1 MIVKQYRNYFN
12 ETLKTIYPIT
22 EIDSFFFLLLEEY
35 LGFRRVDIVLKSD
48 FKINQ
53 KTLNLLQS
61 ATKQLEQEVPL
72 QYIIG
77 KTEFYGLPFAVN
89 KHVLIPRPETEELV
103 AWVVSESSRFKT
115 FNTSTKQ
122 TTETK
127 QLKILDIGTG
137 SGCIPVSLKKQ
148 LPFAE
153 ISAIDISNDALTVA
167 KKNAV
172 LNNVDIHFILQDILK
187 TVALDQHYDI
197 IISNPPYVTEQEWNT
212 LEPQVKEWE
221 DKNALVADDNGLD
234 LYKKI
239 VGSASSFLKEKT
251 ILSSD
256 MPYIVFEIGYKQAGD
271 LQLLLEGKSFGVAVQ
286 KDFLNKDRVVF
297 AYRNILK

>member
-53 KTLNLLQS
+53 QTLNLLQS

-77 KTEFYGLPFAVN
+77 KTEFYGLPFVVN

-197 IISNPPYVTEQEWNT
+197 IISNPPYVRE
-212 LEPQVKEWE
+212 LEKKEL
-221 DKNALVADDNGLD
+221 KNNVLKNEPHVALFVENDNPLIFYAKIAELAKKYLNKNGL
-234 LYKKI
+234 L
-239 VGSASSFLKEKT
+239 F
-251 ILSSD
+251 
-256 MPYIVFEIGYKQAGD
+256 FEINQYLGTETID
-271 LQLLLEGKSFGVAVQ
+271 LVNKKGLKNIQLKKDMFGNDRIVVAS
-286 KDFLNKDRVVF
+286 K
-297 AYRNILK
+297 

>member
-48 FKINQ
+48 FKITQEN
-53 KTLNLLQS
+53 LNLLQS

-72 QYIIG
+72 QYVIG
-77 KTEFYGLPFAVN
+77 KTEFYGLPFVVN

-137 SGCIPVSLKKQ
+137 SGCIPISLKKQ
-148 LPFAE
+148 LPFAK
-153 ISAIDISNDALTVA
+153 ISAIDISKEALTVA

-197 IISNPPYVTEQEWNT
+197 IISNPPYVRESEKKELKNNV
-212 LEPQVKEWE
+212 LKNEPHV
-221 DKNALVADDNGLD
+221 ALFVENDNPLIFYSKIAELAKKYLNKNGL
-234 LYKKI
+234 L
-239 VGSASSFLKEKT
+239 F
-251 ILSSD
+251 
-256 MPYIVFEIGYKQAGD
+256 FEINQYLGTETID
-271 LQLLLEGKSFGVAVQ
+271 LVNKKGLKNIQLKKDMFGNDRIIVAS
-286 KDFLNKDRVVF
+286 K
-297 AYRNILK
+297 

>member
-48 FKINQ
+48 FKITQ
-53 KTLNLLQS
+53 ETLNLLQS
-61 ATKQLEQEVPL
+61 ATKQLEQEIPL

-77 KTEFYGLPFAVN
+77 KTEFYGLPFVVN

-137 SGCIPVSLKKQ
+137 SGCIPISLKKQ
-148 LPFAE
+148 LPFAK
-153 ISAIDISNDALTVA
+153 ISAIDISKEALTVA

-197 IISNPPYVTEQEWNT
+197 IISNPPYVRE
-212 LEPQVKEWE
+212 LEKKEL
-221 DKNALVADDNGLD
+221 KNNVLKNEPHVALFVENDNPLIFYAKIAELAKKYLNKNGL
-234 LYKKI
+234 L
-239 VGSASSFLKEKT
+239 F
-251 ILSSD
+251 
-256 MPYIVFEIGYKQAGD
+256 FEINQYLGTETID
-271 LQLLLEGKSFGVAVQ
+271 LVNKKGLKNIQLKKDMFGNDRIIVAS
-286 KDFLNKDRVVF
+286 K
-297 AYRNILK
+297 

>member
-48 FKINQ
+48 FKITQ
-53 KTLNLLQS
+53 ETLNLLQS

-77 KTEFYGLPFAVN
+77 KTEFCGLPFVVN

-103 AWVVSESSRFKT
+103 ACVVSESSRVKT

-148 LPFAE
+148 LPFAK
-153 ISAIDISNDALTVA
+153 ISAIDISKEALSVA

-187 TVALDQHYDI
+187 TVALDQQYDI
-197 IISNPPYVTEQEWNT
+197 IISNPPYVRELEKKELKNNVLKNEPHLALFKT
-212 LEPQVKEWE
+212 LF
-221 DKNALVADDNGLD
+221 L
-234 LYKKI
+234 
-239 VGSASSFLKEKT
+239 SSFFSNSLT
-251 ILSSD
+251 
-256 MPYIVFEIGYKQAGD
+256 
-271 LQLLLEGKSFGVAVQ
+271 
-286 KDFLNKDRVVF
+286 
-297 AYRNILK
+297 

>member
-48 FKINQ
+48 FKITQ
-53 KTLNLLQS
+53 ETLNLLQS

-77 KTEFYGLPFAVN
+77 KTEFYGLPFVVN

-137 SGCIPVSLKKQ
+137 SGCIPISLKKQ
-148 LPFAE
+148 LPFAK
-153 ISAIDISNDALTVA
+153 ISAIDISEEALTVA

-197 IISNPPYVTEQEWNT
+197 IISNPPYVRE
-212 LEPQVKEWE
+212 LEKKEL
-221 DKNALVADDNGLD
+221 KNNVLKNEPHVALFVENDNPLIFYAKIAELAKNYLNKNGL
-234 LYKKI
+234 L
-239 VGSASSFLKEKT
+239 F
-251 ILSSD
+251 
-256 MPYIVFEIGYKQAGD
+256 FEINQYLGTETID
-271 LQLLLEGKSFGVAVQ
+271 LVNKKGLKNIQLKKDMFGNDRIVVAS
-286 KDFLNKDRVVF
+286 K
-297 AYRNILK
+297 

>member
-48 FKINQ
+48 FKITQEN
-53 KTLNLLQS
+53 LNLLQS

-77 KTEFYGLPFAVN
+77 KTEFYGLPFVVN

-103 AWVVSESSRFKT
+103 ACVVSESSRVKT
-115 FNTSTKQ
+115 FNTSIKQ

-137 SGCIPVSLKKQ
+137 SGCIPISLKKQ
-148 LPFAE
+148 LPFAK
-153 ISAIDISNDALTVA
+153 ISAIDISKEALTVA

-197 IISNPPYVTEQEWNT
+197 IISNPPYVRE
-212 LEPQVKEWE
+212 LEKKEL
-221 DKNALVADDNGLD
+221 KNNVLKNEPHVALFVENDNPLIFYSKIAELAKKYLNKNGL
-234 LYKKI
+234 L
-239 VGSASSFLKEKT
+239 F
-251 ILSSD
+251 
-256 MPYIVFEIGYKQAGD
+256 FEINQYLGTETID
-271 LQLLLEGKSFGVAVQ
+271 LVNKKGLKNIQLKKDMFGNDRIIVAS
-286 KDFLNKDRVVF
+286 K
-297 AYRNILK
+297 

>member
-48 FKINQ
+48 FKITQ
-53 KTLNLLQS
+53 ETLNLLQS

-77 KTEFYGLPFAVN
+77 KTEFYGLPFVVN

-103 AWVVSESSRFKT
+103 ACVVSESSRVKT

-137 SGCIPVSLKKQ
+137 SGCIPISLKKQ
-148 LPFAE
+148 LPFAK
-153 ISAIDISNDALTVA
+153 ISAIDISKEALGVA

-197 IISNPPYVTEQEWNT
+197 IISNPPYVRE
-212 LEPQVKEWE
+212 LEKKEL
-221 DKNALVADDNGLD
+221 KNNVLKNEPHVALFVENDNPLIFYAKIAELAKKYLNKNGL
-234 LYKKI
+234 L
-239 VGSASSFLKEKT
+239 F
-251 ILSSD
+251 
-256 MPYIVFEIGYKQAGD
+256 FEINQYLGTETID
-271 LQLLLEGKSFGVAVQ
+271 LVNKKGLKNIQLKKDMFGNDRIIVAS
-286 KDFLNKDRVVF
+286 K
-297 AYRNILK
+297 

>member
-48 FKINQ
+48 FKITQ
-53 KTLNLLQS
+53 ETLNLLQS

-77 KTEFYGLPFAVN
+77 KTEFYGLPFVVN

-103 AWVVSESSRFKT
+103 ACVVSESSRVKT

-137 SGCIPVSLKKQ
+137 SGCIPISLKKQ
-148 LPFAE
+148 LPFAK
-153 ISAIDISNDALTVA
+153 ISAIDISKEALTVA

-197 IISNPPYVTEQEWNT
+197 IISNPPYVRE
-212 LEPQVKEWE
+212 LEKKEL
-221 DKNALVADDNGLD
+221 KNNVLKNEPHVALFVENDNPLIFYAKIAELAKKYLNKNGL
-234 LYKKI
+234 L
-239 VGSASSFLKEKT
+239 F
-251 ILSSD
+251 
-256 MPYIVFEIGYKQAGD
+256 FEINQYLGTETID
-271 LQLLLEGKSFGVAVQ
+271 LVNKKGLKNIQLKKDMFGNDRIIVAS
-286 KDFLNKDRVVF
+286 K
-297 AYRNILK
+297 

>member
-137 SGCIPVSLKKQ
+137 SGCIPISLKKQ
-148 LPFAE
+148 LPFAK

-197 IISNPPYVTEQEWNT
+197 IISNPPYVRE
-212 LEPQVKEWE
+212 LEKKEL
-221 DKNALVADDNGLD
+221 KNNVLKNEPHVALFVENDNPLIFYSKIAELAKKYLNKNGL
-234 LYKKI
+234 L
-239 VGSASSFLKEKT
+239 F
-251 ILSSD
+251 
-256 MPYIVFEIGYKQAGD
+256 FEINQYLGTETID
-271 LQLLLEGKSFGVAVQ
+271 LVNKKGLKNIQLKKDMFGNDRIIVAS
-286 KDFLNKDRVVF
+286 K
-297 AYRNILK
+297 

>member
-48 FKINQ
+48 FKITQ
-53 KTLNLLQS
+53 ETLNLLQS
-61 ATKQLEQEVPL
+61 ATKQLEKEVPL

-77 KTEFYGLPFAVN
+77 KTEFYGLPFVVN

-103 AWVVSESSRFKT
+103 ACVVSESSRFKT

-122 TTETK
+122 TTDKK

-137 SGCIPVSLKKQ
+137 SGCIPISLKKQ
-148 LPFAE
+148 LPFAK
-153 ISAIDISNDALTVA
+153 ISAIDISKEALTVA

-197 IISNPPYVTEQEWNT
+197 IISNPPYVRE
-212 LEPQVKEWE
+212 LEKKEL
-221 DKNALVADDNGLD
+221 KNNVFKNEPHVALFVENDNPLIFYAKIAELAKKYLNKNGL
-234 LYKKI
+234 L
-239 VGSASSFLKEKT
+239 F
-251 ILSSD
+251 
-256 MPYIVFEIGYKQAGD
+256 FEINQYLGTETID
-271 LQLLLEGKSFGVAVQ
+271 LVNKKGLKNIQLKKDMFGNDRIIVAS
-286 KDFLNKDRVVF
+286 K
-297 AYRNILK
+297 

>member
-48 FKINQ
+48 FKITQ
-53 KTLNLLQS
+53 ETLNLLQS

-77 KTEFYGLPFAVN
+77 KTEFYGLPFVVN

-137 SGCIPVSLKKQ
+137 SGCIPISLKKQ
-148 LPFAE
+148 LPFAK
-153 ISAIDISNDALTVA
+153 ISAIDISKEALTVA

-197 IISNPPYVTEQEWNT
+197 IISNPPYVRE
-212 LEPQVKEWE
+212 LEKKEL
-221 DKNALVADDNGLD
+221 KNNVLKNEPHVALFVENDNPLIFYAKIAELAKNYLNKNGL
-234 LYKKI
+234 L
-239 VGSASSFLKEKT
+239 F
-251 ILSSD
+251 
-256 MPYIVFEIGYKQAGD
+256 FEINQYLGTETID
-271 LQLLLEGKSFGVAVQ
+271 LVNKKGLKNIQLKKDIFGNDRIVVAS
-286 KDFLNKDRVVF
+286 K
-297 AYRNILK
+297 

>member
-48 FKINQ
+48 FKITQ
-53 KTLNLLQS
+53 ETLNLLQS

-77 KTEFYGLPFAVN
+77 KTEFYGLPFVVN

-103 AWVVSESSRFKT
+103 ACVVSESSRFKT

-137 SGCIPVSLKKQ
+137 SGCIPISLKKQ
-148 LPFAE
+148 LPFAK
-153 ISAIDISNDALTVA
+153 ISAIDISEEALSVA

-197 IISNPPYVTEQEWNT
+197 IISNPPYVRE
-212 LEPQVKEWE
+212 LEKKEL
-221 DKNALVADDNGLD
+221 KNNVLKNEPHVALFVENDNPLIFYAKIAELAKKYLNKNGL
-234 LYKKI
+234 L
-239 VGSASSFLKEKT
+239 F
-251 ILSSD
+251 
-256 MPYIVFEIGYKQAGD
+256 FEINQYLGTETID
-271 LQLLLEGKSFGVAVQ
+271 LVNKKGLKNIQLKKDMFGNDRIIVAS
-286 KDFLNKDRVVF
+286 K
-297 AYRNILK
+297 

>member
-48 FKINQ
+48 FKITQ
-53 KTLNLLQS
+53 ETLNLLQS

-77 KTEFYGLPFAVN
+77 KTEFYGLPFVVN

-137 SGCIPVSLKKQ
+137 SGCIPISLKKQ
-148 LPFAE
+148 LPFAK
-153 ISAIDISNDALTVA
+153 ISAIDISEEALSVA

-197 IISNPPYVTEQEWNT
+197 IISNPPYVRE
-212 LEPQVKEWE
+212 LEKKEL
-221 DKNALVADDNGLD
+221 KNNVLKNEPHVALFVENDNPLIFYAKIAELAKKYLNKNGL
-234 LYKKI
+234 L
-239 VGSASSFLKEKT
+239 F
-251 ILSSD
+251 
-256 MPYIVFEIGYKQAGD
+256 FEINQYLGTETID
-271 LQLLLEGKSFGVAVQ
+271 LVNKKGLKNIQLKKDMFGNDRIVVAS
-286 KDFLNKDRVVF
+286 K
-297 AYRNILK
+297 

>member
-48 FKINQ
+48 FKITQ
-53 KTLNLLQS
+53 ETLNLLQS

-77 KTEFYGLPFAVN
+77 KTEFYGLPFVVN

-137 SGCIPVSLKKQ
+137 SGCIPISLKKQ
-148 LPFAE
+148 LPFAK
-153 ISAIDISNDALTVA
+153 ISAIDISEEALSVA

-197 IISNPPYVTEQEWNT
+197 IISNPPYVRE
-212 LEPQVKEWE
+212 LEKKEL
-221 DKNALVADDNGLD
+221 KNNVLKNEPHVALFVENDNPLIFYAKIAELAKNYLNKNGL
-234 LYKKI
+234 L
-239 VGSASSFLKEKT
+239 F
-251 ILSSD
+251 
-256 MPYIVFEIGYKQAGD
+256 FEINQYLGTETID
-271 LQLLLEGKSFGVAVQ
+271 LV
-286 KDFLNKDRVVF
+286 NKKGL
-297 AYRNILK
+297 RNIQLKKDMFGNDRIIVASK

>member
-48 FKINQ
+48 FKITQ
-53 KTLNLLQS
+53 ETLNLLQS

-72 QYIIG
+72 QYVIG
-77 KTEFYGLPFAVN
+77 KTEFYGLPFVVN

-103 AWVVSESSRFKT
+103 ACVVSESSRVKT
-115 FNTSTKQ
+115 FNTSIKQ

-137 SGCIPVSLKKQ
+137 SGCIPISLKKQ
-148 LPFAE
+148 LPFAK
-153 ISAIDISNDALTVA
+153 ISAIDISKEALTVA

-197 IISNPPYVTEQEWNT
+197 IISNPPYVRE
-212 LEPQVKEWE
+212 LEKKEL
-221 DKNALVADDNGLD
+221 KNNVLKNEPHVALFVENDNPLIFYAKIAELAKKYLNKNGL
-234 LYKKI
+234 L
-239 VGSASSFLKEKT
+239 F
-251 ILSSD
+251 
-256 MPYIVFEIGYKQAGD
+256 FEINQYLGTETID
-271 LQLLLEGKSFGVAVQ
+271 LINKKGLKNIQLKKDMFGNDRIVVAS
-286 KDFLNKDRVVF
+286 K
-297 AYRNILK
+297 

>member
-48 FKINQ
+48 FKITQ
-53 KTLNLLQS
+53 ETLNLLQS

-77 KTEFYGLPFAVN
+77 KTEFYGLPFVVN

-137 SGCIPVSLKKQ
+137 SGCIPISLKKQ
-148 LPFAE
+148 LPFAK
-153 ISAIDISNDALTVA
+153 ISAIDISKEALTVA

-197 IISNPPYVTEQEWNT
+197 IISNPPYVRE
-212 LEPQVKEWE
+212 LEKKEL
-221 DKNALVADDNGLD
+221 KNNVLKNEPHVALFVENDNPLIFYAKIAELAKNYLNKNGL
-234 LYKKI
+234 L
-239 VGSASSFLKEKT
+239 F
-251 ILSSD
+251 
-256 MPYIVFEIGYKQAGD
+256 FEINQYLGTETID
-271 LQLLLEGKSFGVAVQ
+271 LVNKKGLKNIQLKKDMFGNDRIVVAS
-286 KDFLNKDRVVF
+286 K
-297 AYRNILK
+297 

>member
-35 LGFRRVDIVLKSD
+35 LGFRRVDIVVKYD
-48 FKINQ
+48 FKITQ
-53 KTLNLLQS
+53 ETLNLLQS

-72 QYIIG
+72 QYVIG
-77 KTEFYGLPFAVN
+77 KTEFYGLPFVVN

-137 SGCIPVSLKKQ
+137 SGCIPISLKKQ
-148 LPFAE
+148 LPFAK
-153 ISAIDISNDALTVA
+153 ISAIDISKEALTVA

-197 IISNPPYVTEQEWNT
+197 IISNPPYVRE
-212 LEPQVKEWE
+212 LEKKEL
-221 DKNALVADDNGLD
+221 KNNVLKNEPHVALFVENDNPLIFYAKIAELAKKYLNKNGL
-234 LYKKI
+234 L
-239 VGSASSFLKEKT
+239 F
-251 ILSSD
+251 
-256 MPYIVFEIGYKQAGD
+256 FEINQYLGTETID
-271 LQLLLEGKSFGVAVQ
+271 LVNKKGLKNIQLKKDMFGNDRIIVAS
-286 KDFLNKDRVVF
+286 K
-297 AYRNILK
+297 

>member
-77 KTEFYGLPFAVN
+77 KTEFYGLPFVVN

-197 IISNPPYVTEQEWNT
+197 IISNPPYVRE
-212 LEPQVKEWE
+212 LEKKEL
-221 DKNALVADDNGLD
+221 KNNVLKNEPHVALFVENDNPLIFYAKIAELAKKYLNKNGL
-234 LYKKI
+234 L
-239 VGSASSFLKEKT
+239 F
-251 ILSSD
+251 
-256 MPYIVFEIGYKQAGD
+256 FEINQYLGTETINLVNKKG
-271 LQLLLEGKSFGVAVQ
+271 LKNIQLKKDMFGNDRIIVAS
-286 KDFLNKDRVVF
+286 K
-297 AYRNILK
+297 

>member
-48 FKINQ
+48 FKITQ
-53 KTLNLLQS
+53 ETLNLLQS

-72 QYIIG
+72 QYVIG
-77 KTEFYGLPFAVN
+77 KTEFYGLPFVVN

-103 AWVVSESSRFKT
+103 ACVVSESSRVKT

-137 SGCIPVSLKKQ
+137 SGCIPISLKKQ
-148 LPFAE
+148 LPFAK
-153 ISAIDISNDALTVA
+153 ISAIDISKEALTVA

-197 IISNPPYVTEQEWNT
+197 IISNPPYVRE
-212 LEPQVKEWE
+212 LEKKEL
-221 DKNALVADDNGLD
+221 KNNVLKNEPHVALFVENDNPLIFYAKIAELAKKYLNKNGL
-234 LYKKI
+234 L
-239 VGSASSFLKEKT
+239 F
-251 ILSSD
+251 
-256 MPYIVFEIGYKQAGD
+256 FEINQYLGTETID
-271 LQLLLEGKSFGVAVQ
+271 LVNKKGLKNIQLKKDMFGNDRIIVAS
-286 KDFLNKDRVVF
+286 K
-297 AYRNILK
+297 

>member
-48 FKINQ
+48 FKITQ
-53 KTLNLLQS
+53 ETLNLLQS

-77 KTEFYGLPFAVN
+77 KTEFYGLPFVVN

-137 SGCIPVSLKKQ
+137 SGCIPISLKKQ
-148 LPFAE
+148 LPFAK
-153 ISAIDISNDALTVA
+153 ISAIDISEEALSVA

-172 LNNVDIHFILQDILK
+172 LNNVDVHFILQDILK

-197 IISNPPYVTEQEWNT
+197 IISNPPYVRE
-212 LEPQVKEWE
+212 LEKKEL
-221 DKNALVADDNGLD
+221 KNNVLKNEPHVALFVENDNPLIFYAKIAELAKKYLNKNGL
-234 LYKKI
+234 L
-239 VGSASSFLKEKT
+239 F
-251 ILSSD
+251 
-256 MPYIVFEIGYKQAGD
+256 FEINQYLGTETID
-271 LQLLLEGKSFGVAVQ
+271 LVNKKGLKNIQLKKDMFGNDRIIVAS
-286 KDFLNKDRVVF
+286 K
-297 AYRNILK
+297 

>member
-35 LGFRRVDIVLKSD
+35 LGFKRIDIVLKSD
-48 FKINQ
+48 FKITQ
-53 KTLNLLQS
+53 ETLNLLQS

-77 KTEFYGLPFAVN
+77 KTEFYGLPFVVN

-137 SGCIPVSLKKQ
+137 SGCIPISLKKQ
-148 LPFAE
+148 LPFAK
-153 ISAIDISNDALTVA
+153 ISAIDISKEALTVA

-197 IISNPPYVTEQEWNT
+197 IISNPPYVRE
-212 LEPQVKEWE
+212 LEKKEL
-221 DKNALVADDNGLD
+221 KNNVLKNEPHVALFVENDNPLIFYAKIAELAKKYLNKNGL
-234 LYKKI
+234 L
-239 VGSASSFLKEKT
+239 F
-251 ILSSD
+251 
-256 MPYIVFEIGYKQAGD
+256 FEINQYLGTETID
-271 LQLLLEGKSFGVAVQ
+271 LVNKKGLKNIQLKKDMFGNDRIIVAS
-286 KDFLNKDRVVF
+286 K
-297 AYRNILK
+297 